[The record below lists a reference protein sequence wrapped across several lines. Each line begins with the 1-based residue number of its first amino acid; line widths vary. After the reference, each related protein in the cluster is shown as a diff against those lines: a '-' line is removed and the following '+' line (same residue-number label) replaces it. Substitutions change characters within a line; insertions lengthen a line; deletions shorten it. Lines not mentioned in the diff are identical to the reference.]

1 MNAGNEPLYVVDGVP
16 VSSGNTGEMSGELYS
31 TNNIINTLNPEDIE
45 SISVLKDAAASSLYG
60 SRAAKRRHS
69 DYYQK
74 GTDWQ
79 AGGDAESRSGLHALL
94 GNGKLMK
101 RPAYRRM

>member
-16 VSSGNTGEMSGELYS
+16 VSSGNTGQMSGELYS
-31 TNNIINTLNPEDIE
+31 TNNIMNTLNPEDIE

-60 SRAAKRRHS
+60 SRAANGVILITTK
-69 DYYQK
+69 K
-74 GTDWQ
+74 WTDWQ

-94 GNGKLMK
+94 GNGQL
-101 RPAYRRM
+101 